1 MADVTILPVIATG
14 AILGTL
20 AFAFHQK
27 KEKQVEKALVEEAT
41 DQGIPAGLE
50 DCYSYGVD
58 PCSSGKPVMYTLHTC
73 RHCVHLKNFLDKHDI
88 EHHLVF
94 VDDFQD
100 PARREIMT
108 VMRTFNPR
116 GSFPT
121 FVVPDGRSAVGFRE
135 QQVRELLG
143 LKD

>member
-1 MADVTILPVIATG
+1 MADFITLPVIAAG

-20 AFAFHQK
+20 AFVFHQK
-27 KEKQVEKALVEEAT
+27 KKKPAEKTSDAETAV
-41 DQGIPAGLE
+41 QGIPAGLE
-50 DCYSYGVD
+50 DVYSYGVD
-58 PCSSGKPVMYTLHTC
+58 PCGSGKPVMYTLHTC
-73 RHCVHLKNFLDKHDI
+73 RHCVHLKNFLDKNDI

-100 PARREIMT
+100 PARREIMS

-135 QQVRELLG
+135 NQVRELLG